1 MNFRWVDCLKY
12 LCLNFVKKREK
23 GIKVLIG
30 GYSADEHL
38 VLIKLFHL
46 KKLEN
51 QLVDGRILDNEE
63 FIKDSIKKK
72 LNLLNNQN
80 ILKKKLIIF

>member
-1 MNFRWVDCLKY
+1 MFK
-12 LCLNFVKKREK
+12 LCEKAREK

-30 GYSADEHL
+30 GYGADEH
-38 VLIKLFHL
+38 FGSYQTFSF

-72 LNLLNNQN
+72 PR
-80 ILKKKLIIF
+80 IY